1 MDKRSKVFSNI
12 SIGVIVIIIT
22 LVLFFVGF
30 EKVEKN
36 SLDYLALMFILVSE
50 VALFAGLI
58 LLIINEAPMS
68 SIIIRSGVISTLS
81 IYWLLTIITY
91 LVYKNAYKDSIG
103 GFVAVQLILMALAA
117 IISIS
122 LFMAASNVH
131 ASNIKIES
139 RRILLQESENI
150 IFNLKNQKTY
160 VLYKNSLDRLYETIK
175 YSDKVASDST
185 IDEGIKTKIVNLSN
199 NLKENHEDKE
209 AINECIEDIITLVK
223 ERNMAVHTAKR
234 GDF

>member
-12 SIGVIVIIIT
+12 AIGVIVIIIT

-30 EKVEKN
+30 EKVEKTN
-36 SLDYLALMFILVSE
+36 LDYLALMFILVSE
-50 VALFAGLI
+50 VALFTGLI

-91 LVYKNAYKDSIG
+91 LVYKNAYKDSLG
-103 GFVAVQLILMALAA
+103 GFIAIQVILMALAA

-122 LFMAASNVH
+122 LFMSASNVH

-139 RRILLQESENI
+139 SRILLQDSENI
-150 IFNLKNQKTY
+150 VFNLKNQKAY
-160 VLYKNSLDRLYETIK
+160 ALHKDSLDRLYETIK
-175 YSDKVASDST
+175 YSDKVASDSNM
-185 IDEGIKTKIVNLSN
+185 DERIKEHIVNLSN

-209 AINECIEDIITLVK
+209 AMNECIENIITLVK

-234 GDF
+234 GGF

>member
-91 LVYKNAYKDSIG
+91 LVYKNAYKDIIG

>member
-175 YSDKVASDST
+175 YSDKVASGST

>member
-12 SIGVIVIIIT
+12 SIGVIAIIIT

>member
-12 SIGVIVIIIT
+12 SIGVIAIIIT

-103 GFVAVQLILMALAA
+103 GFVAVQFILMALAA

-185 IDEGIKTKIVNLSN
+185 IDERIKTKIVNLSN

>member
-12 SIGVIVIIIT
+12 SVGVIAIIIT

-68 SIIIRSGVISTLS
+68 SIIVRSGVISTLS

-91 LVYKNAYKDSIG
+91 LVYKNAYKDSVG
-103 GFVAVQLILMALAA
+103 GFVSVQLILMALAA

-160 VLYKNSLDRLYETIK
+160 ALYKNSLDRLYETIK

-185 IDEGIKTKIVNLSN
+185 IDERIKTKIVNLSN

-209 AINECIEDIITLVK
+209 VINECIEDIITLVK